1 MIKPFWKTISPL
13 FSNKTY
19 STSSR
24 ITILKKRASSVKNQK
39 LLIPLILYA
48 VTLSKIKNSKKK
60 KKNDKLLC
68 YTIGETDPTLRAIK
82 KLQKSCKYFANKKI
96 MLNIQKYL
104 NK

>member
-1 MIKPFWKTISPL
+1 MDDTFNTLCRNVIE
-13 FSNKTY
+13 NK
-19 STSSR
+19 
-24 ITILKKRASSVKNQK
+24 K
-39 LLIPLILYA
+39 L
-48 VTLSKIKNSKKK
+48 KKK